1 MKNVYENKCQTQCHA
16 KQHYT
21 PVSQLVPVYP
31 TGHWQ
36 VYASP
41 DADATHT
48 PPCWQGLDAHA
59 LTHLMPVDAWMAKNF
74 M

>member
-1 MKNVYENKCQTQCHA
+1 M
-16 KQHYT
+16 
-21 PVSQLVPVYP
+21 PVYP

-59 LTHLMPVDAWMAKNF
+59 LTHLMPVDAWMAKKRVNWALTRPCPHVSVVDLTHASVALA
-74 M
+74 